1 MSEENLFW
9 RVTDLSY
16 QQAVN
21 LSASDLV
28 KNFTRDANKG
38 DARFWPGSNGVFR
51 HLAEHA
57 PEKSL
62 ILNDRGEAV
71 RLELGTLNQKSF
83 PVRKP
88 TKTGME
94 IPVE

>member
-1 MSEENLFW
+1 MSEESLFW

-16 QQAVN
+16 QDAVN

-28 KNFTRDANKG
+28 KNFERDANNG
-38 DARFWPGSNGVFR
+38 SARFWPGSPGVFR

-57 PEKSL
+57 PEASL
-62 ILNDRGEAV
+62 ILNDKGEAV
-71 RLELGTLNQKSF
+71 RLERGTLNQKSF

-88 TKTGME
+88 VKMGMT
-94 IPVE
+94 ITD